1 MSDYR
6 TENSAVIQL
15 PQNFSAL
22 AVEKIATELKGFQGG
37 NKETAVS
44 KFVASTL
51 THFCEENKRFA
62 EVVYKT
68 PRTLS
73 DCCAEVMK
81 GCGNSISDIDVYRGA
96 VKHYFPNADVF
107 FKMEIHIT
115 GDAPTEEEVQRRSEK
130 RPESK
135 AQKSKPKDDK
145 TDAAKSVPVPKAAAK
160 QKTAPVPNAAAK
172 QKAAPA
178 PKKAQPSSKSEIIQ
192 LSLL

>member
-1 MSDYR
+1 MKNIQPID
-6 TENSAVIQL
+6 NSSVIQL
-15 PQNFSAL
+15 PRCFAAL
-22 AVEKIATELKGFQGG
+22 AAEKIAAELKDFKGG

-51 THFCEENKRFA
+51 THFCEENERFA
-62 EVVYKT
+62 QVVYKT

-81 GCGNSISDIDVYRGA
+81 NCGNSISDIDVYRGA

-115 GDAPTEEEVQRRSEK
+115 GDVPTDEEIQRKPEQKALEKKAKKPNDDKVTAPKSEPTSTK
-130 RPESK
+130 KAVP
-135 AQKSKPKDDK
+135 AQKPVITPKVK
-145 TDAAKSVPVPKAAAK
+145 
-160 QKTAPVPNAAAK
+160 
-172 QKAAPA
+172 PA
-178 PKKAQPSSKSEIIQ
+178 PKKVSPPKSEVIQ

>member
-1 MSDYR
+1 MDK
-6 TENSAVIQL
+6 NSSVIQL
-15 PQNFSAL
+15 PQRFSAL
-22 AVEKIATELKGFQGG
+22 AVDKIAAELKAFKGG

-51 THFCEENKRFA
+51 TKFCEENERFA
-62 EVVYKT
+62 EIVYRT

-96 VKHYFPNADVF
+96 VKHYFPNANVF

-115 GDAPTEEEVQRRSEK
+115 GDAPTVEEIQRKPEQKALEPKAKKTNGAKTVVPKSSPTTVEK
-130 RPESK
+130 VAP
-135 AQKSKPKDDK
+135 AQKTVS
-145 TDAAKSVPVPKAAAK
+145 A
-160 QKTAPVPNAAAK
+160 
-172 QKAAPA
+172 QKAKPT
-178 PKKAQPSSKSEIIQ
+178 PKKTPSPEVIQ

>member
-1 MSDYR
+1 MESTD
-6 TENSAVIQL
+6 NSAVILL
-15 PQNFSAL
+15 PKCFSAL
-22 AVEKIATELKGFQGG
+22 ATEKIAAELKDFKGG

-51 THFCEENKRFA
+51 VHFCEENERFA
-62 EVVYKT
+62 QVVYRT

-81 GCGNSISDIDVYRGA
+81 KCGNSISDIDVYRGA

-115 GDAPTEEEVQRRSEK
+115 GDAPTEEEIQRKPENKSSEAKVQE
-130 RPESK
+130 
-135 AQKSKPKDDK
+135 PKDDK
-145 TDAAKSVPVPKAAAK
+145 AAAAKSVAAQKTVPTKKAVITQKSSTPAPQKRHK
-160 QKTAPVPNAAAK
+160 QK
-172 QKAAPA
+172 
-178 PKKAQPSSKSEIIQ
+178 SSEIIQ